1 MIVHTFG
8 PAWNC
13 IDLSPF
19 VVKLLTWL
27 RMAELPCITQVAN
40 VRKMGNDKLPA
51 LTLDD
56 GRLLNDSQQI
66 IDMLRQ
72 LHRDPLGERRW
83 SPSERA
89 VARAWRSL
97 FETDLYFAA
106 YYQRWVPDP
115 NFAIL
120 MPVMADYMGSLG
132 VPAFVRPWAVKAV
145 RRNALAQ
152 LKAQGTGRRPIEQIH
167 AMADRGYAAAS
178 DFLVDKPYFLG
189 DRPSELDATV
199 FAFLHTLLQ
208 PPFDSPQKELV
219 AGRSNL
225 VGYHRR
231 MLAQY
236 WPEREAVST

>member
-27 RMAELPCITQVAN
+27 RMAQLPCTTQVAN

-66 IDMLRQ
+66 IDMLRE
-72 LHRDPLGERRW
+72 LHQDPLGERRW
-83 SPSERA
+83 GPSERA

-120 MPVMADYMGSLG
+120 IAVMADYMGALG
-132 VPAFVRPWAVKAV
+132 VPAFVRPWAVRAV
-145 RRNALAQ
+145 RRNTLAQ

-178 DFLVDKPYFLG
+178 DFLADKPYFLG

-199 FAFLHTLLQ
+199 FAFLHTLLL

-225 VGYHRR
+225 VGYHQR